1 MELNG
6 EGSLGYAVKPKP
18 PGDGGSPWSHEEQ
31 GGVVE
36 VAVGVGVK
44 VARGRRGLVV

>member
-6 EGSLGYAVKPKP
+6 EGSLGHAVKPKP

-36 VAVGVGVK
+36 VAVGVK
-44 VARGRRGLVV
+44 VARGRRGLVG